1 MVKISDSVKVI
12 VSNNL
17 IYSMVISSGLSNY
30 TKIAENI
37 KDKVEAMTG
46 KNVKFNTIV
55 KVLASMKTTT
65 MQHAGDLNILKRS
78 SLTIEYEYSILYFD
92 DIRKVPDNSILVMKE
107 SNAYICIA
115 STGNQNSKIALIKII
130 LPKQSSFTPGLTL
143 LITDYLMTYGI
154 NFTNIY
160 RLDTEIWIIID
171 NSNAGKALYHLSNL
185 LHEN

>member
-1 MVKISDSVKVI
+1 MAKISDSVKVI

-17 IYSMVISSGLSNY
+17 VYSMAISSGLCNY
-30 TKIAENI
+30 TKIAEDI
-37 KDKVEAMTG
+37 RDKVEAMTG

-55 KVLASMKTTT
+55 KVLANMK
-65 MQHAGDLNILKRS
+65 AEKPEYADDLKILKKS

-92 DIRKVPDNSILVMKE
+92 DIKKVPENAILIMKE
-107 SNAYICIA
+107 GNIYICIA
-115 STGNQNSKIALIKII
+115 SIGNIQSKIALIKLI
-130 LPKQSSFTPGLTL
+130 LPKESSFTPGLTL

-154 NFTNIY
+154 KFTNIY

>member
-1 MVKISDSVKVI
+1 MA
-12 VSNNL
+12 
-17 IYSMVISSGLSNY
+17 ISSGLCNY

-37 KDKVEAMTG
+37 RDKVEAMTG

-55 KVLASMKTTT
+55 KVLANMKSEKPEYTD
-65 MQHAGDLNILKRS
+65 DLEILKKS

-92 DIRKVPDNSILVMKE
+92 DIKTIPENSILVMKE
-107 SNAYICIA
+107 SNIYVCIA
-115 STGNQNSKIALIKII
+115 KTENQESKIALIKII

-154 NFTNIY
+154 KFTNIY

>member
-1 MVKISDSVKVI
+1 MAKISDSVKVI
-12 VSNNL
+12 VDNNL
-17 IYSMVISSGLSNY
+17 IYSMVISSGLCNY

-55 KVLASMKTTT
+55 KILTNMKSTK
-65 MQHAGDLNILKRS
+65 HEYSADLDILKQS

-92 DIRKVPDNSILVMKE
+92 DLKNVPENAILIMKE
-107 SNAYICIA
+107 SNFYVCIA
-115 STGNQNSKIALIKII
+115 NIGNTESKIALIKII
-130 LPKQSSFTPGLTL
+130 LPKESSFTPGLTL

-154 NFTNIY
+154 KFTNIY

-171 NSNAGKALYHLSNL
+171 NANAGKALFHLSNL
-185 LHEN
+185 LHSS

>member
-1 MVKISDSVKVI
+1 MTKISDSVKVI

-17 IYSMVISSGLSNY
+17 IYSMAISSGLCNY

-37 KDKVEAMTG
+37 RDKVEAMTG

-55 KVLASMKTTT
+55 KVLANMKTEKPEYTD
-65 MQHAGDLNILKRS
+65 DLEILKKS

-92 DIRKVPDNSILVMKE
+92 DIKKIPENSILVMKE
-107 SNAYICIA
+107 SNIYICIA
-115 STGNQNSKIALIKII
+115 NTGNQQSKIALIKII

-154 NFTNIY
+154 KFTNIY

-171 NSNAGKALYHLSNL
+171 NSNAGKALYHLSTL